1 MDRMLSSDLDA
12 SLSTRNQGQ
21 LVSTQRVVT
30 ETMRTP
36 GLIPVPTPG
45 TVRPVTPGTL
55 GAVDVSL
62 PWFGQVSWKSVL
74 LGVGVG
80 VALIYLNSRRK
91 AALRSKAASMAAS
104 MQG

>member
-36 GLIPVPTPG
+36 GLVPVPSPG
-45 TVRPVTPGTL
+45 SVKPITPGTL
-55 GAVDVSL
+55 GAVNLDL

-80 VALIYLNSRRK
+80 VALLYMNSRRK
-91 AALRSKAASMAAS
+91 AAVRSKAASMAAS